1 MRRIPFVQYGR
12 RVFVNK
18 GSSQNLAGR
27 TGEHAWQAAKY
38 LETAPEM
45 AAKITAAATVDE
57 AHTLSHTE
65 GIDKHRQDWDEAKYD
80 ILVSVPAPSV
90 VGGAVVALGCVAQR
104 VGLSSAPCGC
114 VQVGLLRAKFSQHQV
129 IPTPSRFLGCISP
142 IFSPFFLVFCAF
154 SPPRQDGSNEPQAG
168 IQGQETAGTGVQT
181 EGKTV
186 SPV

>member
-12 RVFVNK
+12 RVFVK

-80 ILVSVPAPSV
+80 ILVSVPAPCV

-114 VQVGLLRAKFSQHQV
+114 VQVGLLRAKFSQHEGLRAQLLETV
-129 IPTPSRFLGCISP
+129 GREIVNVDTDACEPPPPFPRSRRLE
-142 IFSPFFLVFCAF
+142 A
-154 SPPRQDGSNEPQAG
+154 
-168 IQGQETAGTGVQT
+168 T
-181 EGKTV
+181 
-186 SPV
+186 